1 MDYFFHEICD
11 RVESYSVVRYN
22 VFRNSTRSRR
32 KLVSA
37 ALYPWRVRRTRP
49 GSVENR
55 QRWHSTET
63 ETVMGFS
70 SGIEGKRQLQ
80 MPSFRKR
87 AEHVRRIMPFLDG
100 YDDKFHSAI
109 IASTRAKID

>member
-80 MPSFRKR
+80 MPSSANARNLSGVSF
-87 AEHVRRIMPFLDG
+87 PFSL
-100 YDDKFHSAI
+100 A
-109 IASTRAKID
+109 TRTNSMS